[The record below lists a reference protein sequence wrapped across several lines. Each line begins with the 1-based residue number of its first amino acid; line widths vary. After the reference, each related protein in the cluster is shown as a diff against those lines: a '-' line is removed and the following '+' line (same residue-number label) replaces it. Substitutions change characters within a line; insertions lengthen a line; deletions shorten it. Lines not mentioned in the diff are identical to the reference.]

1 MIIVCPNCET
11 HFSIAFSDLG
21 DGDRKVRCKRCGKE
35 WLQVAS
41 MLHRA
46 SSGKSATSLDIKSV
60 PAKLAIL
67 VERAAHQELKDSLK
81 TNSKN
86 VSKGTQKR
94 TSLIHRAF
102 RAAGHATIIVSQNTG
117 WAGFLA
123 ILAVLLVVITLL
135 HDKFIDVVPST
146 ADLYATI
153 SKAPAHP
160 FGGLEITDID
170 LQWEYQEGFSVLNV
184 KGKIFNASRKQK
196 IVHTIRVTLLD
207 TNDKEL
213 VHWLLEPI
221 PNITKPGEYVD
232 FHTSIRQ
239 PPTNIVTALI
249 NFETHVTD

>member
-1 MIIVCPNCET
+1 M
-11 HFSIAFSDLG
+11 
-21 DGDRKVRCKRCGKE
+21 
-35 WLQVAS
+35 AS

-46 SSGKSATSLDIKSV
+46 SSGRSTALLDAESV
-60 PAKLAIL
+60 PAQLATL

-86 VSKGTQKR
+86 ISKGKQKK
-94 TSLIHRAF
+94 TSLIHKAF
-102 RAAGHATIIVSQNTG
+102 RAAGHAATIVSRNTG

-135 HDKFIDVVPST
+135 YDKFIDVVPST
-146 ADLYATI
+146 ADLYTTI
-153 SKAPAHP
+153 SRAPAHP
-160 FGGLEITDID
+160 FEGLEITDID

-184 KGKIFNASRKQK
+184 KGKIFNSSREQK

-207 TNDKEL
+207 ANDKEL

-249 NFETHVTD
+249 KFDTHVTD

>member
-11 HFSIAFSDLG
+11 HFSITFSELG

-35 WLQVAS
+35 WLQMAS

-46 SSGKSATSLDIKSV
+46 SSGNSATSLDTKSV
-60 PAKLAIL
+60 PAKLAVL
-67 VERAAHQELKDSLK
+67 VERATHQELKDSLK

-86 VSKGTQKR
+86 ISKGKQKR

-102 RAAGHATIIVSQNTG
+102 RAVGHAAAIVSRNTG

-123 ILAVLLVVITLL
+123 ILAVLLVVIALL
-135 HDKFIDVVPST
+135 HDKFIDLVPGTANLYST
-146 ADLYATI
+146 V
-153 SKAPAHP
+153 SKAPLYP
-160 FGGLEITDID
+160 FVGLEITDID

-239 PPTNIVTALI
+239 PPTNSVTALI

>member
-1 MIIVCPNCET
+1 M
-11 HFSIAFSDLG
+11 
-21 DGDRKVRCKRCGKE
+21 
-35 WLQVAS
+35 AS

-46 SSGKSATSLDIKSV
+46 SSGRPATSLDAESV
-60 PAKLAIL
+60 PAKLATL
-67 VERAAHQELKDSLK
+67 VERAAHQELKGSLK

-86 VSKGTQKR
+86 ISEGKQKR

-102 RAAGHATIIVSQNTG
+102 RATGHAAAIVSRSTG

-123 ILAVLLVVITLL
+123 ILAVLLVVTTLL

-160 FGGLEITDID
+160 FEGLEITDID

-184 KGKIFNASRKQK
+184 KGKIFNASREQK